1 MNGTVKHDYN
11 IEFDGESRITKET
24 DNMVGYENTY
34 IYNDYGELVRENN
47 AKNNK
52 TILYS
57 YNDIGNI
64 IKVQE
69 YNYTT
74 GEVGS
79 LTKENTYTYDST
91 YLDRLIKYNN
101 NSITYDD
108 NGCLKTYNGWT
119 YVWNKGKLALIK
131 KSTSTTRAVSR
142 SEDYKFQ
149 YDAQGRRIEKKYSFF
164 PGLIQTKDHLISK
177 TSSYNYDSQ
186 GRLVNEI
193 IVLNYSDN
201 TTIKKKL
208 EFIYEESQIIGV
220 TYTTTDNSVTY
231 YYEKNIYN
239 DVIGIIDNAGE
250 TVVKYGY
257 DAYGNCKIDYT
268 INSDLAHTNPI
279 RYRSYYY
286 DDETQ
291 LYWVSSRYYSPE
303 ICRWISPDSIEYLD
317 IETVNGLNLYCYCG
331 NDPINN
337 IDPSGHFAVTTLIIL
352 GLIGVGA
359 VVGGTVAGVN
369 CYNNGSTGWELVGD
383 ILGGALIGGAIGGI
397 VGYFAAPGIAAMLSS
412 TGTIGGALA
421 FAEGMGSTGA
431 GIAISSV
438 GQLALAGAVTSVG
451 LLSGITVMAA
461 QTRKSGGY
469 YGERW
474 PGDPHKP
481 DHVHLR
487 GNGIDIRI
495 GRDGNPLPGED
506 KLSSQARKA
515 LERLWDDFVKLFNR
529 W

>member
-1 MNGTVKHDYN
+1 MFNFLFYRGFKH
-11 IEFDGESRITKET
+11 
-24 DNMVGYENTY
+24 
-34 IYNDYGELVRENN
+34 
-47 AKNNK
+47 
-52 TILYS
+52 
-57 YNDIGNI
+57 
-64 IKVQE
+64 
-69 YNYTT
+69 
-74 GEVGS
+74 
-79 LTKENTYTYDST
+79 
-91 YLDRLIKYNN
+91 
-101 NSITYDD
+101 
-108 NGCLKTYNGWT
+108 
-119 YVWNKGKLALIK
+119 
-131 KSTSTTRAVSR
+131 
-142 SEDYKFQ
+142 
-149 YDAQGRRIEKKYSFF
+149 
-164 PGLIQTKDHLISK
+164 
-177 TSSYNYDSQ
+177 
-186 GRLVNEI
+186 
-193 IVLNYSDN
+193 
-201 TTIKKKL
+201 
-208 EFIYEESQIIGV
+208 
-220 TYTTTDNSVTY
+220 
-231 YYEKNIYN
+231 NIYN
-239 DVIGIIDNAGE
+239 DVIEIIDNAGE

-412 TGTIGGALA
+412 TGTIWGALA

-438 GQLALAGAVTSVG
+438 EQLALAGAVTSVG
-451 LLSGITVMAA
+451 LLSGITVMAV

>member
-1 MNGTVKHDYN
+1 MFNFLFYRGFKH
-11 IEFDGESRITKET
+11 
-24 DNMVGYENTY
+24 
-34 IYNDYGELVRENN
+34 
-47 AKNNK
+47 
-52 TILYS
+52 
-57 YNDIGNI
+57 
-64 IKVQE
+64 
-69 YNYTT
+69 
-74 GEVGS
+74 
-79 LTKENTYTYDST
+79 
-91 YLDRLIKYNN
+91 
-101 NSITYDD
+101 
-108 NGCLKTYNGWT
+108 
-119 YVWNKGKLALIK
+119 
-131 KSTSTTRAVSR
+131 
-142 SEDYKFQ
+142 
-149 YDAQGRRIEKKYSFF
+149 
-164 PGLIQTKDHLISK
+164 
-177 TSSYNYDSQ
+177 
-186 GRLVNEI
+186 
-193 IVLNYSDN
+193 
-201 TTIKKKL
+201 
-208 EFIYEESQIIGV
+208 
-220 TYTTTDNSVTY
+220 
-231 YYEKNIYN
+231 NIYN
-239 DVIGIIDNAGE
+239 DVIEIIDNAGE

-286 DDETQ
+286 DDETN
-291 LYWVSSRYYSPE
+291 LYYLNTRYYSSE
-303 ICRWISPDSIEYLD
+303 FCRFISQDSIEYLD

-412 TGTIGGALA
+412 TGTIWGALA

-438 GQLALAGAVTSVG
+438 EQLALAGAVTSVG
-451 LLSGITVMAA
+451 LLSGITVMAV